1 MADKRHGGV
10 IFDVDGTLLDTN
22 YLHVV
27 ATFDLF
33 TEAIR
38 RMTDLFLSL
47 ARLPG

>member
-1 MADKRHGGV
+1 MPRP
-10 IFDVDGTLLDTN
+10 
-22 YLHVV
+22 

-38 RMTDLFLSL
+38 RVTDLFLSL